1 MMDFNAINTVTTALK
16 TLLEMALDPTGSGVQ
31 HVFVGPLDDSAGDKL
46 NVHLFLYRVA
56 VNADLRSTDHVVPA
70 ATSNQPPTIY
80 RGSLPLDLYYL
91 LTVSTKGS
99 ASELGD
105 LTMLGQAM
113 QVLNDAPI
121 LSGASVKNETVR
133 ISLDP
138 VGSEE
143 MSRVWTLFP
152 TANYRTSVVYLLSP
166 VWIDPALPQTTG
178 VPVVEEPHLIGSLGN

>member
-1 MMDFNAINTVTTALK
+1 MDFNAINTVTAALK
-16 TLLEMALDPTGSGVQ
+16 ALLETSLDPTGTTQ
-31 HVFVGPLDDSAGDKL
+31 HVFVGPLDDTAGDKL
-46 NVHLFLYRVA
+46 NLHLFLYRVA

-70 ATSNQPPTIY
+70 AAPNQPPTIY

-99 ASELGD
+99 ADEFGD

-121 LSGASVKNETVR
+121 LSGASVKNETAR

-152 TANYRTSVVYLLSP
+152 TANYRTSVVYLVSP
-166 VWIDPALPQTTG
+166 VWIDPALPTSPRT
-178 VPVVEEPHLIGSLGN
+178 PVVEEPHLVGTLGS